1 MELDKKNF
9 KRLLAVVCAGIIL
22 YWLLNEPQL
31 ASGVWSFA
39 IRTLSPFIVGAVIA
53 FILNVPMRFF
63 ERHLKFVQK
72 AGLRRSIAL
81 LLTLVCG
88 ALVITAVFSLL
99 IPQLAKTIAS
109 LYPAVAAFLKEVETW
124 VNRTLAENPQ
134 LMQWIQENT
143 ELSKLDWAGLV
154 QQGLTLVG
162 NSLSTILTTALTAI
176 GGLVGVLMDAFIA
189 IVFAV
194 YALFQKELL
203 ARQGRKLAYAFL
215 KESHADYVVKVL
227 RLSNATFSN
236 FLSGQCIEVCILGGL
251 FAVAMAI
258 FRMPYI
264 PLISVLVAVT
274 AFIPVVGAWAGC
286 IIGAFL
292 ILISDPVQAFWF
304 VIMFLVIQ
312 QIEGNM
318 IYPKVVGTSIGLSGM
333 WVLFAIGVGGEL
345 MGILGMFLMI
355 PVVSVLY
362 TLLREWTHNR
372 LAKRDVAED
381 KLREQPPELVSRFK
395 EKRKQSKAKREMMK
409 GLKAVEN
416 FTHKHKPEDKEK

>member
-292 ILISDPVQAFWF
+292 ILISNPVQAFWF

-333 WVLFAIGVGGEL
+333 WVLFAIGIGGEL
-345 MGILGMFLMI
+345 MGVLGMFLMI

-416 FTHKHKPEDKEK
+416 LTHKHKPEDKEK

>member
-9 KRLLAVVCAGIIL
+9 KRLLAVVCTGIIL

-31 ASGVWSFA
+31 ASGVWSFG

-63 ERHLKFVQK
+63 ERHLKFIQK

-81 LLTLVCG
+81 LLTLICG

-99 IPQLAKTIAS
+99 IPQLAKTLAS
-109 LYPAVAAFLKEVETW
+109 LYPAVAAFLKEVEAW

-162 NSLSTILTTALTAI
+162 NSLSAILTTALTAI

-194 YALFQKELL
+194 YALFQKEVL

-236 FLSGQCIEVCILGGL
+236 FLSGQCIEVCILGAL

-333 WVLFAIGVGGEL
+333 WVLFAIGIGGEL
-345 MGILGMFLMI
+345 MGVLGMFLMI

-372 LAKRDVAED
+372 LDKRDVAED
-381 KLREQPPELVSRFK
+381 KLREQPPALVSRFK
-395 EKRKQSKAKREMMK
+395 QKRQQSKAKREMMK
-409 GLKAVEN
+409 GLKAMEN
-416 FTHKHKPEDKEK
+416 LTHKHKPEDKEK

>member
-63 ERHLKFVQK
+63 ERHLKFIQK
-72 AGLRRSIAL
+72 AGFRRSIAL

-99 IPQLAKTIAS
+99 IPQLAETIAS

-333 WVLFAIGVGGEL
+333 WVLFAIGIGGEL
-345 MGILGMFLMI
+345 MGVLGMFLMI

-395 EKRKQSKAKREMMK
+395 EKRQRSRAKREMMK
-409 GLKAVEN
+409 GLKAMEN
-416 FTHKHKPEDKEK
+416 LTHKHKPEDKEK

>member
-1 MELDKKNF
+1 
-9 KRLLAVVCAGIIL
+9 
-22 YWLLNEPQL
+22 
-31 ASGVWSFA
+31 
-39 IRTLSPFIVGAVIA
+39 
-53 FILNVPMRFF
+53 
-63 ERHLKFVQK
+63 
-72 AGLRRSIAL
+72 
-81 LLTLVCG
+81 
-88 ALVITAVFSLL
+88 
-99 IPQLAKTIAS
+99 
-109 LYPAVAAFLKEVETW
+109 
-124 VNRTLAENPQ
+124 
-134 LMQWIQENT
+134 MQWIQENT

-333 WVLFAIGVGGEL
+333 WVLFAIGIGGEL
-345 MGILGMFLMI
+345 MGVLGMFLMI

-372 LAKRDVAED
+372 LDKRDVAGD
-381 KLREQPPELVSRFK
+381 KLQEQPPELVSRFK
-395 EKRKQSKAKREMMK
+395 EKRQRSRAKREMMK
-409 GLKAVEN
+409 GLKAMEN
-416 FTHKHKPEDKEK
+416 LTHKHKPEDKEK